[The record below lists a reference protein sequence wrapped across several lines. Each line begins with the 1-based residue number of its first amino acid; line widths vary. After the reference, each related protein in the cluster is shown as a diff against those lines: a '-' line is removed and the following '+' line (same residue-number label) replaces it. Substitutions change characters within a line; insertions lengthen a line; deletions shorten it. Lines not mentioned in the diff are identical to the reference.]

1 MDGVARSVF
10 ELFGHPD
17 NTIEMILAGFPELKG
32 SGPEIWRQLQR
43 DARYAPYLARQEQ
56 DVARLRR
63 DAGVR
68 LPADTV
74 YAGISGL
81 SGELRQKL
89 DLVRPETLAHAAR
102 IEGMTPVAL
111 TRILLSL
118 RRKQASPAAS

>member
-1 MDGVARSVF
+1 M
-10 ELFGHPD
+10 
-17 NTIEMILAGFPELKG
+17 
-32 SGPEIWRQLQR
+32 
-43 DARYAPYLARQEQ
+43 
-56 DVARLRR
+56 RR

-111 TRILLSL
+111 TQILLSL